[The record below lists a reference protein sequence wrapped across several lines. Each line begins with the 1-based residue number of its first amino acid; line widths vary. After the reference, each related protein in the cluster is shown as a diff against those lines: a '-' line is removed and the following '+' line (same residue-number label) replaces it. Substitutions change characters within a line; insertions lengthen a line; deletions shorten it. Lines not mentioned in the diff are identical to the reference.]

1 MSVLHMGSLRLEEVV
16 FSGLFTYLDRSI
28 AGIMN
33 MRNFTKMCKCILRF
47 KTVRLFNFI
56 FL

>member
-1 MSVLHMGSLRLEEVV
+1 MSVLHMGNLRLEEVV